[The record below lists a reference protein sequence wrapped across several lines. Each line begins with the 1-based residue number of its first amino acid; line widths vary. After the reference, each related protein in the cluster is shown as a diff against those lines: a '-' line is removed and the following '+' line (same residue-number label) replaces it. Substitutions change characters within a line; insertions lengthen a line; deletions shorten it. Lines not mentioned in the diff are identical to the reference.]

1 MTDNK
6 QQETISCDI
15 EVYTVEQHG
24 CEEWRG
30 LRPYY
35 PHGPYGTYGD
45 TVADLPKLFE
55 QLKADVPNPDKP
67 WSFTVTRLYGA
78 DFDSVTLY
86 FNYYGHDF
94 YIADEGADDELIA
107 AVEALN
113 TGCKRQQYIDEGV

>member
-6 QQETISCDI
+6 QKETISCKI
-15 EVYTVEQHG
+15 EIYTVEQHG
-24 CEEWRG
+24 CEEWHG

-35 PHGPYGTYGD
+35 PHGPYGTFGD
-45 TVADLPKLFE
+45 AVADLPRLYE
-55 QLKADVPNPDKP
+55 QLKADIPDLDKP
-67 WSFTVTRLYGA
+67 WTFTVTRLYGA
-78 DFDSVTLY
+78 DFDSVKLY
-86 FNYYGHDF
+86 FNYWGKNF